1 MTSPHRKNSI
11 FNMMSFSPTLNMLA
25 SSPSSFATPSPFALR
40 HRDSYVHQRELESQ
54 FCQDLVCCNQPIAD
68 LHELLQHYEE
78 QHVEVHSTDEANQS
92 KGLDDEDEDEE
103 MEEDQDDTNG
113 NLPILL
119 SSQDMSALEH
129 EGGFGNTTLVGAIGN
144 SNNGGVM
151 GMDYHFGAPG
161 LIHPDADKPYRC
173 DVPGCDKAYKNPNG
187 LKYHRMH
194 GHCESTDSDNE
205 ADALQKPYQCSVMGC
220 RKRYK
225 NMNGLKYHIEHSHI
239 KKMQT
244 ALPPWMAS
252 PWQQQTQ
259 TDPLQH
265 TPYHLLH
272 PHSQQQQSSIQQQH
286 QQQQTEPIQ
295 RPSQLLQLS
304 HQQQQQSLPHPQS
317 HHPQTFL

>member
-1 MTSPHRKNSI
+1 
-11 FNMMSFSPTLNMLA
+11 MMSFSPTLNMLA

-54 FCQDLVCCNQPIAD
+54 FCRDLVCCNQPIAD

-78 QHVEVHSTDEANQS
+78 QHVDIHANDGPAS
-92 KGLDDEDEDEE
+92 PKPDADEDEDE
-103 MEEDQDDTNG
+103 MEEDEEDDPHG

-129 EGGFGNTTLVGAIGN
+129 ENGAGVAAGVDGVSGIGN
-144 SNNGGVM
+144 NNSMNGNPAITVGGL
-151 GMDYHFGAPG
+151 GLENMDFSHFGAPG
-161 LIHPDADKPYRC
+161 MMHPDADKPYRC

-205 ADALQKPYQCSVMGC
+205 ADALTKPYQCTVMGC

-225 NMNGLKYHIEHSHI
+225 NMNGLKYHIEHTHI

-244 ALPPWMAS
+244 ALPPWMAT
-252 PWQQQTQ
+252 PWQ
-259 TDPLQH
+259 L
-265 TPYHLLH
+265 
-272 PHSQQQQSSIQQQH
+272 QQQQQQQQQQH
-286 QQQQTEPIQ
+286 QQQP
-295 RPSQLLQLS
+295 LQHP
-304 HQQQQQSLPHPQS
+304 HQQPLPHHSQSLHPQA
-317 HHPQTFL
+317 FL